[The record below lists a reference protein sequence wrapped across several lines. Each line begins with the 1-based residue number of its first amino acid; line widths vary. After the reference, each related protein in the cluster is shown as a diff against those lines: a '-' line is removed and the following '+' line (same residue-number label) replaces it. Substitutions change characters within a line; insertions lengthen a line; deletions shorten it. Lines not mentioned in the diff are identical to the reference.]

1 MTARA
6 TSTLARWPRSD
17 DDEFSALDPVQW
29 PARLGA
35 PRGESRFFAEGGFFT
50 PDRKARLIAP
60 EKPAPN
66 AKISAEYSLRLNTGR
81 VRDQWH
87 TMTRSGL
94 SPRLGA
100 HLPEPFVEVH
110 PKDAAKLGL
119 RDGGFARV
127 RSPYGAC
134 VLKVIVSEGQRRGSL
149 FAPIHWSGETAFS
162 ARVGDVVAPATDPYS
177 GQPEVESNAGDHRAG
192 RLRVSRLFAGA
203 GAAGDAGRHL
213 VVAGDGCQRRRM
225 AAGEQRAAGRMARHA
240 QDMFGAGAELTEYF
254 DGPRGSY
261 RMAAFVDG
269 QLTGALFIGP
279 AEATPHWDT
288 VKALFEA
295 ESVDDA
301 QRRGML
307 SGKSTDGLADPGPV
321 ICACFGV
328 GLNVIREAI
337 ASGQA
342 ANVEDIGKALRAGT
356 NCGSCLPELKK
367 IVSQKIGDDE
377 RVAQTV

>member
-1 MTARA
+1 
-6 TSTLARWPRSD
+6 
-17 DDEFSALDPVQW
+17 
-29 PARLGA
+29 
-35 PRGESRFFAEGGFFT
+35 
-50 PDRKARLIAP
+50 
-60 EKPAPN
+60 
-66 AKISAEYSLRLNTGR
+66 
-81 VRDQWH
+81 
-87 TMTRSGL
+87 
-94 SPRLGA
+94 
-100 HLPEPFVEVH
+100 
-110 PKDAAKLGL
+110 
-119 RDGGFARV
+119 
-127 RSPYGAC
+127 
-134 VLKVIVSEGQRRGSL
+134 
-149 FAPIHWSGETAFS
+149 
-162 ARVGDVVAPATDPYS
+162 
-177 GQPEVESNAGDHRAG
+177 
-192 RLRVSRLFAGA
+192 
-203 GAAGDAGRHL
+203 
-213 VVAGDGCQRRRM
+213 
-225 AAGEQRAAGRMARHA
+225 
-240 QDMFGAGAELTEYF
+240 MFGANAELTEYF

-279 AEATPHWDT
+279 AEATPHWDA

-377 RVAQTV
+377 RVAQTA